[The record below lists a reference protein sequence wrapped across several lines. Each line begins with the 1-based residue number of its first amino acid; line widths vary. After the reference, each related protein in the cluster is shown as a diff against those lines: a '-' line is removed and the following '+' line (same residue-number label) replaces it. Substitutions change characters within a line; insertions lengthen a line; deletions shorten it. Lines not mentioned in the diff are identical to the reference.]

1 MKRLSTIMM
10 CLLAMMAAGT
20 NLKAQQVTIP
30 LMPGW
35 TWISYLSTDTVD
47 FATAMGSFTPAEGD
61 VIESQFDYFEYIEGG
76 WLGGTQKFYPG
87 YGYLYYSSRTML
99 VFLTFN
105 AQQPS
110 QQVVVTTDTPQFIT
124 AISAIGGGE
133 VATTDGHL
141 HPRERPLLGHA

>member
-1 MKRLSTIMM
+1 MM
-10 CLLAMMAAGT
+10 IACVAAMLAAGSG
-20 NLKAQQVTIP
+20 LKAQEVTIV
-30 LMPGW
+30 LMPGY
-35 TWISYLSTDTVD
+35 TWISIPTTDTLD
-47 FATAMGSFTPAEGD
+47 FETALGSFTPAVGD
-61 VIESQFDYFEYIEGG
+61 MIKSRWGAASFRSDGHWRGSISE
-76 WLGGTQKFYPG
+76 FYPG
-87 YGYLYYSSRTML
+87 YGYHYYSSRNVP